1 MFGKTFKSRFLALAV
16 LTAPLALGAC
26 GSDDKDSIVA
36 ASPSAITISTIRF
49 AEPTAMAEKHCA
61 KYGKKAVSRGGVKL
75 GSVGYKTM
83 WGYDCVA
90 PQ

>member
-1 MFGKTFKSRFLALAV
+1 M
-16 LTAPLALGAC
+16 
-26 GSDDKDSIVA
+26 
-36 ASPSAITISTIRF
+36 
-49 AEPTAMAEKHCA
+49 AMAEKHCA

-75 GSVGYKTM
+75 GSVSYKTM

>member
-1 MFGKTFKSRFLALAV
+1 MSSL
-16 LTAPLALGAC
+16 LALGAC
-26 GSDDKDSIVA
+26 TSADEGEIVA
-36 ASPSAITISTIRF
+36 ASPIAITITTTRF
-49 AEPTAMAEKHCA
+49 GAPSAIADAHCA

-90 PQ
+90 P